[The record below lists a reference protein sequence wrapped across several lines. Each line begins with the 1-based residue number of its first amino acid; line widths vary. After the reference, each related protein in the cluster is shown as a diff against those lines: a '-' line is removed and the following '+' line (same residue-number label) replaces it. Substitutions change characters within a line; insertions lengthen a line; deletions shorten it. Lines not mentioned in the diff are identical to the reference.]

1 MKWDLFV
8 EGEYDKQFVQSLLE
22 SLNANNIQVRIL
34 GGGVQRLR
42 SVANQIQRSS
52 DAGRHVALLLD
63 ADSDI
68 NSRRIEMDQEI
79 TRLSLPIEST
89 FLLPDDERDGNLET
103 LLEGISPADHRAVYE
118 CLDKYEACLR
128 SLDSGYRTP
137 GQKARIY
144 AYCEAIGAVTG
155 PEKEYECSTHWD
167 LEAPALERLLQFL
180 RGLAGSDMP

>member
-8 EGEYDKQFVQSLLE
+8 EGKYDKQFVQSLLE
-22 SLNANNIQVRIL
+22 SLNVNNIQVRIL
-34 GGGVQRLR
+34 GGGVQKLR
-42 SVANQIQRSS
+42 AVANQIQRSR
-52 DAGRHVALLLD
+52 DAGRRVALLLD

-68 NSRRIEMDQEI
+68 KNRRLEMNQEI

-89 FLLPDDERDGNLET
+89 FLLPDDERNGNLET
-103 LLEGISPADHRAVYE
+103 LLEGMAPAEHQAVYE

-128 SLDSGYRTP
+128 SLDSGYCTP

-167 LEAPALERLLQFL
+167 LESPALARLLRFL
-180 RGLAGSDMP
+180 RVLAGSDMS